1 MAGYTLESFTHS
13 LIHHFTTRV
22 HYTTSPS
29 PPPTHSF
36 FIYCLTYAFIQIIQ
50 NSRIEPGHIAYA
62 VTPLYNHYST
72 VIHDIHCP
80 KSYQNFR
87 DVTCNVEENEIL
99 HEIFRLV
106 VVSRFPCYISCYISE
121 YRLPLGQC
129 ESYMY
134 SSLYLSEIFII
145 HCQWGHW
152 TGL

>member
-80 KSYQNFR
+80 KSYPNFR

-106 VVSRFPCYISCYISE
+106 SSFP
-121 YRLPLGQC
+121 PLHF
-129 ESYMY
+129 M
-134 SSLYLSEIFII
+134 LYLGISITFGTVWKLYVFFFIFVKYFYYILSI
-145 HCQWGHW
+145 V
-152 TGL
+152 TMNFL